1 MVSNAAAL
9 LLASEVNLLANY
21 WKLKIIPISHTAA
34 NNKLLILSWLEELCG
49 LPEQDNYL
57 ATLSRP
63 HQAAFRGV
71 HLPLSPQSLIIW
83 CPGEDLENSSLPTH
97 SKRLCYVLPS
107 HCTHRSSERERGS
120 STGALWLQT
129 ELEMFLGLLLSL
141 AALGE
146 VQFSHCICL
155 WHRCLHLFSL
165 PRLLF

>member
-9 LLASEVNLLANY
+9 LLASEVNLLENY

-83 CPGEDLENSSLPTH
+83 CPGEDLENFSPH
-97 SKRLCYVLPS
+97 SQQKAVLCVAKLLHPQVLRAWTRLIHWSPLAPDRAGDVPS
-107 HCTHRSSERERGS
+107 V
-120 STGALWLQT
+120 
-129 ELEMFLGLLLSL
+129 
-141 AALGE
+141 AALPGCSGGGA
-146 VQFSHCICL
+146 VQPLYLSMA
-155 WHRCLHLFSL
+155 
-165 PRLLF
+165 